1 MEDKKE
7 SEPIIRNDKLTRPLI
22 LSLVGSSLGSFQ
34 YGYMFYLITNPV
46 VVKMQLLNL
55 QKEGIKK
62 DTVRFKFLLLLII
75 LVPLGRLFGVYLW
88 GCLADRYGRKSTL
101 LISNGISIFS
111 STILCFDNIFRSFE
125 FSLFA
130 CFFVGIATGT
140 FSYSVSLY
148 VLEISPLNLRGALVT
163 TSFLFLSWGYF
174 LSQILTS
181 PQIWGNEENFSL
193 LVGVTAIFSIISSI
207 FLVPSP
213 ESPRF
218 LYLQRNDKEKARQVL
233 KELRGEEDVEE
244 EMEELCQEQLAESS
258 QKNMTLWKLLRFRN
272 LRWHVF
278 TVVILTAGSRFM
290 QTHAILIFAQQ
301 SYKTVGMSAK
311 AVGRLPLA
319 GSLII
324 QLMLLTTICIV
335 DSLGRRFLFL
345 SGFLMCIISTIALV
359 FTFQINS
366 RSLALISIVLI
377 IIFLMG
383 FVTGPASILSVII
396 GELFLQSS
404 RASAFVISG
413 LISWGIHFVSALMFL
428 LTKLLQDFS
437 FERKDSGGVSPFTP
451 RHPTQK

>member
-290 QTHAILIFAQQ
+290 QTHAI
-301 SYKTVGMSAK
+301 
-311 AVGRLPLA
+311 
-319 GSLII
+319 
-324 QLMLLTTICIV
+324 CIV